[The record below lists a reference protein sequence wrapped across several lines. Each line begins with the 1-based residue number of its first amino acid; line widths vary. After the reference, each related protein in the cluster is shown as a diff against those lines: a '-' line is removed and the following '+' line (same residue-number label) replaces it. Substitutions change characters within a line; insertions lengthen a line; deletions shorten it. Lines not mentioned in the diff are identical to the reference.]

1 MACVLAIVGVL
12 VVSDVSLT
20 MDGASLCCSLK
31 KGFHS
36 LDLGTVS
43 DLE

>member
-1 MACVLAIVGVL
+1 MDCVLAIVGVL
-12 VVSDVSLT
+12 VVSDVPLT
-20 MDGASLCCSLK
+20 MDGASLCHSLER
-31 KGFHS
+31 GFHS

>member
-1 MACVLAIVGVL
+1 MACLLAIVGVL
-12 VVSDVSLT
+12 VVSDVPLT
-20 MDGASLCCSLK
+20 MDGASLCRSLE

-36 LDLGTVS
+36 LDLGTVT